1 MTTVPTTSFHNHR
14 CLNAVPTLL
23 FHKLALCKTAAQH
36 SGSPIWSSGIIAHP
50 NLTNYLRAIL
60 CFLLLSQPVTAYHM
74 LADCIHPEIPPYN
87 CQKYLTWHFFTLVSL
102 AENSE
107 ELEIFIDFDR
117 WDCRR
122 IESSREYFTE
132 PEVLTRTLL
141 ALWTLFTPII
151 LKVH

>member
-1 MTTVPTTSFHNHR
+1 MTISFR
-14 CLNAVPTLL
+14 ALL
-23 FHKLALCKTAAQH
+23 QPSLPQA
-36 SGSPIWSSGIIAHP
+36 GSLQNWPRPQQSVHLEFTYP
-50 NLTNYLRAIL
+50 LPPHLTDYLRAIL
-60 CFLLLSQPVTAYHM
+60 YTWLSQAVTEHQT
-74 LADCIHPEIPPYN
+74 LARTALNSVIRTYN
-87 CQKYLTWHFFTLVSL
+87 CLYGLTWYFFTLVSL

-151 LKVH
+151 SKADWGRGLEK

>member
-1 MTTVPTTSFHNHR
+1 MSRNGS
-14 CLNAVPTLL
+14 
-23 FHKLALCKTAAQH
+23 LAGLTAQT
-36 SGSPIWSSGIIAHP
+36 GNPFVG
-50 NLTNYLRAIL
+50 
-60 CFLLLSQPVTAYHM
+60 VHM
-74 LADCIHPEIPPYN
+74 PHG
-87 CQKYLTWHFFTLVSL
+87 

-141 ALWTLFTPII
+141 AL
-151 LKVH
+151 